1 MSTTYHLNTWFDF
14 RRALIA
20 PGYKETK
27 ALNARASE
35 IISYVVE
42 RRKVLTLDRN
52 ILLFRARVGG
62 EIQMPGMPPL
72 HPYRD
77 SEISAPPADK
87 ASSGRFNAEG
97 VPFLYLSTSKE
108 VALAETRPMP
118 NEKCS
123 VASFSVP
130 QGLKVVN
137 LIPEPPL
144 QGAYGD
150 FSDLERFWVDL
161 CKDAAQQFSSNDV
174 AQRYRSL
181 QYVASI
187 FLEEDLDGIVYRS
200 AFFEDHWH
208 KPEEPWG
215 GGSFY
220 NYVLFDPSKAIF
232 SSSELKTLKRVLSI

>member
-1 MSTTYHLNTWFDF
+1 MSTTYRLNTWYDF

-35 IISYVVE
+35 VISHVE
-42 RRKVLTLDRN
+42 EKGKAITLDRDIN
-52 ILLFRARVGG
+52 LFRARVGG
-62 EIQMPGMPPL
+62 PNIMPGMPPIY
-72 HPYRD
+72 PYTD

-137 LIPEPPL
+137 LIPEQPL
-144 QGAYGD
+144 PGQ
-150 FSDLERFWVDL
+150 DLSHMERFWFDL
-161 CKDAAQQFSSNDV
+161 CRDAAQQFSSNDV
-174 AQRYRSL
+174 VQRYRSL

-187 FLEEDLDGIVYRS
+187 FLENELDGIVYRS
-200 AFFEDHWH
+200 AFFEDHWN

-215 GGSFY
+215 GGTFY
-220 NYVLFDPSKAIF
+220 NYVLFDPSEASF
-232 SSSELKTLKRVLSI
+232 LNSELKILKRDLSI